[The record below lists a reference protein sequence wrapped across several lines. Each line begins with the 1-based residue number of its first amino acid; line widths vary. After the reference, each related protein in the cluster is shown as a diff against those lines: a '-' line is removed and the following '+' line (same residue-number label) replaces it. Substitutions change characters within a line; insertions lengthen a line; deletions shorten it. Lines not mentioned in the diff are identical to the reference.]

1 MRQLFSLELPLF
13 QKDVLTDLQGNY
25 VHVFPPKASQAV
37 AHTSVNK
44 SRSGKQNQ
52 QTTKTQHIQKK
63 SCATHP
69 KNTIK
74 IPSKWKTNP
83 LSKKNIWT
91 LDKKCLFGM
100 KQNYSEWNEI
110 IWNKTKQNNLS
121 SSPLISSRPTSP
133 HLISCHLISCHSIS
147 SFHTD
152 FFWYRETFRQM
163 MTYAFTQKSSYTHF
177 SFFYTWEPC
186 TRRNCYA
193 QKTFKNK
200 KLHTDFCT
208 HRMATECTKCFPALL
223 CTPNFQKKCY

>member
-133 HLISCHLISCHSIS
+133 HLISCHLISCHSNS

-163 MTYAFTQKSSYTHF
+163 MTYAFTQKSSYTHVPR
-177 SFFYTWEPC
+177 SFTHGNLVHREKV
-186 TRRNCYA
+186 THRKLS
-193 QKTFKNK
+193 KTK
-200 KLHTDFCT
+200 KLHTDLCT
-208 HRMATECTKCFPALL
+208 HMMATECTKCFPELYT
-223 CTPNFQKKCY
+223 CTT